1 VVVVLVDSNI
11 TRGEFSVTFLDD
23 ADMKELN
30 ARWLGREYVTDVISF
45 ALQDEGEPP
54 VGDIYVGREQA
65 ARQADDLG
73 HPLDEELV
81 RLVIHGTLHVL
92 GHDHP
97 EDAEESWRSP
107 MFRLQ
112 EDLVRRVLAGASP
125 GVTPESGP
133 EGDS

>member
-1 VVVVLVDSNI
+1 MALVDSDI

-45 ALQDEGEPP
+45 ALQDEGESP

-97 EDAEESWRSP
+97 EDAEGRLQSP

-112 EDLVRRVLAGASP
+112 EDLVRRVLADATSRAS
-125 GVTPESGP
+125 EP

>member
-1 VVVVLVDSNI
+1 MVLVDSDL

-45 ALQDEGEPP
+45 ALQDEGESPI
-54 VGDIYVGREQA
+54 GDVYVGREQA
-65 ARQADDLG
+65 VRQADDLG
-73 HPLDEELV
+73 YTLDEELV

-97 EDAEESWRSP
+97 EDAEGRSRSP

-112 EDLVRRVLAGASP
+112 EDLVRRVLADASP
-125 GVTPESGP
+125 GVSPASGP